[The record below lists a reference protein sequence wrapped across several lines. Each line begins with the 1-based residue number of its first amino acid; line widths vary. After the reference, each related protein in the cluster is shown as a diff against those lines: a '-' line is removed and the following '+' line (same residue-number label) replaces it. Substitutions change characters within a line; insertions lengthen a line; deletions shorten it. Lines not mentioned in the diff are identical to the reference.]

1 MKTLNRFFYAA
12 MTAFASV
19 ALLASCEKD
28 PEPGPGPEPE
38 PEPSEPTQ
46 LATPSLSVED
56 QTNTSFTVS
65 WKAVANADSYTY
77 TLNGGAE
84 ETTTATSVEFTSLT
98 AGDYT
103 VKVKATTEDEN
114 YTDSEW
120 ASTKVTLEEEDVDEP
135 MDPNDINSWVGT
147 WNISSDKVLRWTPG
161 EDNYVYPNVVDG
173 QKTATITIE
182 SDPEVENGVMITGLS
197 SISTEV
203 FGMAVPAYGTV
214 VNGQLILQNCEII
227 GNVNY
232 EDGSTGTLCWLTSS
246 QGSLTTADITV
257 YTLTMGSDNVVTG
270 TPYSADS
277 SYEAYVVM
285 SEGGVSVYTTNA
297 DSFAGTWTLTKV
309 SASTSGTAVKTLSQQ
324 YIVKYPTSV
333 KTILK

>member
-28 PEPGPGPEPE
+28 PEPGPEPE

-257 YTLTMGSDNVVTG
+257 YTLIMGSDNVVTG